1 MEAEFVNIFIEKQRE
16 SIVDLTSR
24 NIMLE
29 ARVLFAEQKLQKMV
43 DLAQELQANQEHVK
57 QLLDIN
63 KSIEEEKRILAASE
77 IRLKNELVEKDAELT
92 TKNKQSSD
100 QLAEKAKE
108 VDHLRNK
115 VNECKVDADQLR
127 NEVKKLN
134 LEKEVNE
141 AKTIR
146 LRNKAKQLSEE

>member
-63 KSIEEEKRILAASE
+63 KLIEEEKRILAASE

-146 LRNKAKQLSEE
+146 LRNKAKQLAEE

>member
-16 SIVDLTSR
+16 VLVDLTSR

-63 KSIEEEKRILAASE
+63 RSIEEEKRILAASE
-77 IRLKNELVEKDAELT
+77 IRLKNQLVEKDAELT

>member
-63 KSIEEEKRILAASE
+63 KLIEEEKRILAASE

-127 NEVKKLN
+127 SQVKTLN

-141 AKTIR
+141 AKATR
-146 LRNKAKQLSEE
+146 LKNKAKQLAEE

>member
-16 SIVDLTSR
+16 VLVDLTSR

-29 ARVLFAEQKLQKMV
+29 ARVLFAEQKLQKMI

-63 KSIEEEKRILAASE
+63 KLIEEEKRKLAASE
-77 IRLKNELVEKDAELT
+77 IRLKNQLVEKDAELT

>member
-16 SIVDLTSR
+16 VLVDLTSR

-63 KSIEEEKRILAASE
+63 KLIEEEKRILAASE
-77 IRLKNELVEKDAELT
+77 IRLKNQLVEKDAELT

>member
-1 MEAEFVNIFIEKQRE
+1 LSFSCTAIYSF
-16 SIVDLTSR
+16 
-24 NIMLE
+24 
-29 ARVLFAEQKLQKMV
+29 FAF
-43 DLAQELQANQEHVK
+43 
-57 QLLDIN
+57 
-63 KSIEEEKRILAASE
+63 RTPP
-77 IRLKNELVEKDAELT
+77 LT